1 MINEAGIT
9 VLRQVPAEYWAGIAS
24 NLYSV
29 HGGVIR
35 DQAGRILAHLAMPAI
50 SAPLQLVPGLN
61 LIPELI
67 QSYQLSVLDENVLR
81 AVSWSMASTAVSGL
95 GLATSLV
102 SVVYLAKR
110 ISQID
115 GRIAE
120 VKDWLKSA
128 SEGQLHAALADL
140 THASKTADAQTRRQ
154 LMLSAKT
161 SFAAL
166 AHHYCSQAKSATKLQ
181 EVEIF
186 EDYAATA
193 MLGAVLCASDLGL
206 HDAAH
211 DDMRMYQEDWSS
223 MARAQTRRILDLE
236 DAVRLLDGRYVNVL
250 PTSALISVLDF
261 AHHTAKGLD
270 WIDEL
275 RTAYGRTT
283 ALTSGIRT
291 IAEPAIR
298 YARKLKARQ
307 DVLDGYCSHFE
318 FLAAKRLS
326 SSSFASL
333 ADSELKGHVGLALI
347 LNSGAT
353 AEPILAAT

>member
-1 MINEAGIT
+1 MINEAGIA
-9 VLRQVPAEYWAGIAS
+9 VLRKVPAEYWAGIAN

-35 DQAGRILAHLAMPAI
+35 DQAGRILAHLAMPAA

-67 QSYQLSVLDENVLR
+67 QGYQLSVLNENVLR

-102 SVVYLAKR
+102 SVVYLAR
-110 ISQID
+110 RMSQID

-120 VKDWLKSA
+120 VKDWLRSA
-128 SEGQLHAALADL
+128 SEGQLRAALADL
-140 THASKTADAQTRRQ
+140 THASKTADVQTRRQ

-166 AHHYCSQAKSATKLQ
+166 AHHYRSQAASAIKLH

-186 EDYAATA
+186 EDYAVSA

-206 HDAAH
+206 YDAAH
-211 DDMRMYQEDWSS
+211 DDMLTYQKDWSD
-223 MARAQTRRILDLE
+223 MARAQTRRLLQLE
-236 DAVRLLDGRYVNVL
+236 DAARLLDSRYVSAL
-250 PTSALISVLDF
+250 PTAALVSVLDF
-261 AHHTAKGLD
+261 AHHESKGLH

-298 YARKLKARQ
+298 YARKLRARH
-307 DVLDGYCSHFE
+307 DVLDGYCGHFE

-326 SSSFASL
+326 ASSFGSL
-333 ADSELKGHVGLALI
+333 ADNELKGHAGLALI
-347 LNSGAT
+347 VNSGAK
-353 AEPILAAT
+353 APPILAAT